1 MTQQCQDD
9 IFHLSSFPALGYILA
24 VMFWPFGKRKKERS
38 ELFTSAEKKRKPPVT
53 EPLKAGRLVS
63 LSLDKLVRIMNVTGP
78 RPAGSDASRE
88 ASRMLLE
95 MFRPYS
101 DDAVITSFQSSEK
114 AYFGVFRLISLTV
127 VPILLFMWIGVPVL
141 STLIF
146 VFVCL
151 VVWREF
157 FLCLPSRKY
166 PAPLVDM
173 CNVHAVIESEEAA
186 DTTFIFTAHH
196 DSAPIF
202 NVEKGDRKSLL
213 LSLYLPLVHYIVL
226 GIFSLV
232 MIIADIIGGGFL
244 KISLPSLFPA
254 IMLVLFTA
262 SSFIYVSLFRLVGDK
277 YAPGAGDNLISSC
290 MLTELA
296 HYFYWKK
303 ENGEGLKNTRL
314 VFASFDGEEC
324 GLKGSEE
331 WFRRYS
337 DLTRNAVVFNIDCP
351 YYAEHLTFLT
361 KDVNG
366 FVPLSISFASRCAA
380 DAASMGYKSKVGEL
394 PIFAGATDAASAA
407 RAGLEATTI
416 MGIPMSGS
424 SIAPY
429 HTADD
434 VPDALDKATLEEV
447 MAIAIKVVEKNY
459 ASEEPVDE
467 IVPALSDESR
477 HFSLIRK

>member
-1 MTQQCQDD
+1 MLRVCQDD
-9 IFHLSSFPALGYILA
+9 IFHLFSFAALRYICA
-24 VMFWPFGKRKKERS
+24 VMFWPFGKKKKEKS
-38 ELFTSAEKKRKPPVT
+38 ELFTSSEKKRKPPVT

-114 AYFGVFRLISLTV
+114 AYFGVFRLIAISVIPML
-127 VPILLFMWIGVPVL
+127 ISMWIGVPLV
-141 STLIF
+141 SALIF
-146 VFVCL
+146 AFICL

-157 FLCLPSRKY
+157 FLCLPAKKY

-173 CNVHAVIESEEAA
+173 CNVHAVIESEEEA
-186 DTTFIFTAHH
+186 TSTFIFTAHH
-196 DSAPIF
+196 DSAPMF
-202 NVEKGDRKSLL
+202 NVEKNDRKKLL

-226 GIFSLV
+226 GIFSFV
-232 MIIADIIGGGFL
+232 MIIADLVGGGFL
-244 KISLPSLFPA
+244 KLGLPSLFPA
-254 IMLVLFTA
+254 IILVLFTA
-262 SSFIYVSLFRLVGDK
+262 SSFIYVSLFKLVSNK
-277 YAPGAGDNLISSC
+277 YAPGAGDNLISAC

-296 HYFYWKK
+296 HYFHWKK

-324 GLKGSEE
+324 GLKGSED
-331 WFRRYS
+331 WFRRYT

-366 FVPLSISFASRCAA
+366 FVPLSKSFASRCAA
-380 DAASMGYKSKVGEL
+380 DAASMGYKSSVGEL

-429 HTADD
+429 HTEDD

-459 ASEEPVDE
+459 QAKEKKEEV
-467 IVPALSDESR
+467 VPALSDETR
-477 HFSLIRK
+477 KFSLVK